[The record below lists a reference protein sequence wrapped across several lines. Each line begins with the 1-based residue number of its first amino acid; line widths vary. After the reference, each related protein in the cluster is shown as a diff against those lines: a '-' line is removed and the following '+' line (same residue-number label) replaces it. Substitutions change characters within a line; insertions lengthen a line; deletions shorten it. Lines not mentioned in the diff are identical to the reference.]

1 MSKTVTLE
9 LSLLQYL
16 ELEKIGLG
24 AFAPL
29 GGFMTERE
37 FNSVVETLRL
47 PNGAVFALPVLLD
60 VSEELAK
67 RMAVRDQVDLAFNG
81 EAVGRLFPSGF
92 FTCDRASAARRIYG
106 TDDTSHPGVAT
117 FLAMR
122 PAFVSGRVELSKRAA
137 ASGWHDELTPVG
149 TRALFAEHGWRRV
162 VGFQTRNVPHRAH
175 EYLQRIALEYADGL
189 FIQPLIGQRRAGDF
203 TTEAVLK
210 GYRALIGRFLPAE
223 RVVLGTLS
231 TFMRFAGP
239 REAVFHA
246 MIRRNYGCT
255 HFIVGRDHAG
265 VGDYYDKYAA
275 HDLVAR
281 FEGELGIDVLC
292 LKGPYHC
299 AVCNGIV
306 TEQTCPHEETRP
318 NAITH
323 ISGTDIRAMLEG
335 GKSPEPHLIRPEIIG
350 ALDGVP
356 LFVAED
362 EV

>member
-1 MSKTVTLE
+1 MSAPVTLE

-16 ELEKIGLG
+16 ELEKIALG

-37 FNSVVETLRL
+37 FDSVVETLRL
-47 PNGAVFALPVLLD
+47 PGGAVFALPVLLD
-60 VSEELAK
+60 VSEDMAK
-67 RMAVRDQVDLAFNG
+67 RMAARDQVDLVFDG
-81 EAVGRLFPSGF
+81 EAVGRLFPSDF
-92 FTCDRASAARRIYG
+92 FTRDRASAARRIYG
-106 TDDTSHPGVAT
+106 TDDISHPGVAA

-122 PAFVSGRVELSKRAA
+122 PVFVGGQVELSKRAA
-137 ASGWHDELTPVG
+137 ASGWHDELTPAG
-149 TRALFAEHGWRRV
+149 TRALFAERGWRRV

-175 EYLQRIALEYADGL
+175 EYLQRVALEYADGL
-189 FIQPLIGQRRAGDF
+189 FIQPLVGQRRAGDF

-265 VGDYYDKYAA
+265 VGDWYGQYAA
-275 HDLVAR
+275 HELLEQ
-281 FEGELGIDVLC
+281 FEGDLGIDILRLSDAYYCEICDSMASDKTCVHQ
-292 LKGPYHC
+292 GS
-299 AVCNGIV
+299 GV
-306 TEQTCPHEETRP
+306 TR
-318 NAITH
+318 I
-323 ISGTDIRAMLEG
+323 IKGTDMREILVEG
-335 GKSPEPHLIRPEIIG
+335 GTPDPCLMRPEVVA

-356 LFVAED
+356 LFVRD
-362 EV
+362 